1 MSAYVISEVTILDEN
16 LANTY
21 RSLAAASI
29 VKYEGRYLVRGAN
42 PQVVEGKATERRI
55 VIVEFP
61 SLEKA
66 QEWYTSPDY
75 AEALQLR
82 ESVLDRRLMFVEGL

>member
-1 MSAYVISEVTILDEN
+1 MSAYVISEIEVLDED
-16 LANTY
+16 LANHY

-29 VKYEGRYLVRGAN
+29 TRYGGRYLVRGASIE
-42 PQVVEGKATERRI
+42 VVEGEPTERRI

-66 QEWYTSPDY
+66 QT
-75 AEALQLR
+75 
-82 ESVLDRRLMFVEGL
+82 